1 MSSLADAVKSLKRP
15 QLIELLK
22 KVKGFLSVN
31 STGKTKEELADAALE
46 LHGKGKANKFYG
58 KELFGFEKDK
68 DKVHIVVPK
77 RETKVET
84 AEKKRAKT
92 MKDTEAKIKDIDKK
106 RKAIADKVSAAEKK
120 QKEIERERED
130 RRKNFVRTKEKIEEL
145 KKRTK
150 GASKAEL
157 AKIRDELSQLRKK

>member
-31 STGKTKEELADAALE
+31 STGKSKEQLADAALE

-68 DKVHIVVPK
+68 DKVHIVLPK
-77 RETKVET
+77 RETKGET

-92 MKDTEAKIKDIDKK
+92 IKETESKIKEIDKK

-120 QKEIERERED
+120 QKEVERVREE
-130 RRKNFVRTKEKIEEL
+130 RRKKFVRTKETI
-145 KKRTK
+145 
-150 GASKAEL
+150 
-157 AKIRDELSQLRKK
+157 DD